1 MKLLFWLCVLV
12 VAAAL
17 ALFAISNQAS
27 VALGFWPVPYLIE
40 APLYAAVLV
49 ALLIGF
55 LLGEFAAWLAAGRWR
70 REARRRARR
79 IAALEAELLATQA
92 QLTPSAPAA
101 ATRIAARRSA

>member
-1 MKLLFWLCVLV
+1 MRFLFWLCVLV

-27 VALGFWPVPYLIE
+27 VALGVWPVPYLVE

-55 LLGEFAAWLAAGRWR
+55 LLGQFAAWLAAGRWR
-70 REARRRARR
+70 REARRHARR
-79 IAALEAELLATQA
+79 IASLEAELLATQA
-92 QLTPSAPAA
+92 QLTPSAPIA